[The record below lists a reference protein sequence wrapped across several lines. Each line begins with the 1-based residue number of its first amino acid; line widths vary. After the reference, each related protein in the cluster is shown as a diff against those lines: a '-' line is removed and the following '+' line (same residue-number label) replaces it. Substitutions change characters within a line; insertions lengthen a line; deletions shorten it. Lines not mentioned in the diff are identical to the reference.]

1 MANKGKMHCR
11 TCDQR
16 VTATL
21 NRSMT
26 QKLSSVRYTGHTG
39 RKNDKKVKCPSATVR
54 FGDSDF
60 PSWAK
65 AALSD
70 LPKG

>member
-1 MANKGKMHCR
+1 MAGKGKMHCR

-16 VTATL
+16 ATATL
-21 NRSMT
+21 NMSMT

-39 RKNDKKVKCPSATVR
+39 KKNGKKVKCPGTTVR

-65 AALSD
+65 LALSD

>member
-1 MANKGKMHCR
+1 MANKGKMHCQ

-21 NRSMT
+21 NMSMT
-26 QKLSSVRYTGHTG
+26 KTLSSVRYTGHTG
-39 RKNDKKVKCPSATVR
+39 RKNGQKVKCPSRTVKY
-54 FGDSDF
+54 GADGF

-65 AALSD
+65 SALAD
-70 LPKG
+70 LPER